1 MTRLCDW
8 LNATTLDQPTG
19 WTNVFQF
26 LQVVNILPYERFDQF
41 QSLMANYPAMLSA
54 VDIHNCPCS
63 LFMDLSCPQTKSYV
77 LVEEDEEKGLA
88 RAVCLWP
95 VYHSD
100 VREVM
105 SKGEY
110 RGIPMG
116 QLVEDPTR
124 TRAGQEVAAGN
135 MLLDREGIVRITNQR
150 AQDVVEF
157 LESGL
162 GEVVYNA
169 HDKLIITHVRTL
181 TDLKSVMNQVSN
193 FGAAHT
199 ASLQWR
205 RFLEAGKFMEQGLV
219 CRINVDEL
227 RAQFRQLYR
236 SLEDLS
242 KEKRALELG
251 SLEIFAKF
259 MSSKGLLFKDVEGV
273 LSVMARAAVC
283 TSVESIVE
291 TWVSTIE
298 HHSPKGRALIQD
310 RLEAETAVA
319 INGPELVHADQLI
332 SQAMKIHFEKA
343 KSVKER
349 AGYFVR
355 RKANVKQWII
365 SEAVDSELK
374 KPVKIAFMKE

>member
-1 MTRLCDW
+1 M
-8 LNATTLDQPTG
+8 
-19 WTNVFQF
+19 
-26 LQVVNILPYERFDQF
+26 VNILPFERYDQF
-41 QSLMANYPAMLSA
+41 QAVMANYPAMLSA
-54 VDIHNCPCS
+54 VDIHSCPCS
-63 LFMDLSCPQTKSYV
+63 LFMDLSCGVDGNQAKSYL

-88 RAVCLWP
+88 RSVCLWP

-100 VREVM
+100 IREVM
-105 SKGEY
+105 SRGEY

-124 TRAGQEVAAGN
+124 TRAGQEVAAEN
-135 MLLDREGIVRITNQR
+135 MLLDREGIIRITNKR
-150 AQDVVEF
+150 AHDVVEF
-157 LESGL
+157 LEGGL
-162 GEVVYNA
+162 SEVVYNA
-169 HDKLIITHVRTL
+169 HDKLVISHVRAL
-181 TDLKSVMNQVSN
+181 TDLRSVMIKVSN

-205 RFLEAGKFMEQGLV
+205 RFLEAGKFMEQELV
-219 CRINVDEL
+219 CRIGVDEL
-227 RAQFRQLYR
+227 RTQFRQLYR
-236 SLEDLS
+236 RLEDLS
-242 KEKRALELG
+242 EEKCALELG
-251 SLEIFAKF
+251 SLEILARF
-259 MSSKGLLFKDVEGV
+259 MSSKGLLSKDVEGV

-298 HHSPKGRALIQD
+298 HHSPKGRALAQD

-319 INGPELVHADQLI
+319 INGPDLVHADQLI
-332 SQAMKIHFEKA
+332 IQAIKIHFKKA

-355 RKANVKQWII
+355 RGANITQWII
-365 SEAVDSELK
+365 SEAVDTEMK

>member
-1 MTRLCDW
+1 M
-8 LNATTLDQPTG
+8 
-19 WTNVFQF
+19 
-26 LQVVNILPYERFDQF
+26 VNILPYERFDQF
-41 QSLMANYPAMLSA
+41 NVLMANYPAMLSA

-63 LFMDLSCPQTKSYV
+63 LFIDLSCHQTESYV
-77 LVEEDEEKGLA
+77 LVEEDKEKGLA

-100 VREVM
+100 IREVM

-135 MLLDREGIVRITNQR
+135 MLLDREGIIRITNKR
-150 AQDVVEF
+150 AHDVVEF

-162 GEVVYNA
+162 SEVVYNA
-169 HDKLIITHVRTL
+169 HDKLIISHVRTL
-181 TDLKSVMNQVSN
+181 TDLRSVMNKVSQY
-193 FGAAHT
+193 GAAQT
-199 ASLQWR
+199 AGLQWK

-219 CRINVDEL
+219 CRINADEL
-227 RAQFRQLYR
+227 RTQFRQFYR
-236 SLEDLS
+236 SLEDMS
-242 KEKRALELG
+242 KEKRALELV
-251 SLEIFAKF
+251 SLEIFARF
-259 MSSKGLLFKDVEGV
+259 MSSKGLLSKDVEGV
-273 LSVMARAAVC
+273 LSVIARAAVC

-298 HHSPKGRALIQD
+298 HHSPKGRALSQD

-355 RKANVKQWII
+355 RTANVQQWII
-365 SEAVDSELK
+365 SEAVDTELK
-374 KPVKIAFMKE
+374 KPAKITFMKE